1 MRKLE
6 PISVALLAALA
17 GGAGGEA
24 GREAWAELSSLIR
37 RPFRRGRNGSATN
50 ASSGEAEL
58 LRLTE
63 SPDDARR
70 AHALSTALAVRAA
83 VDAEFHAGLRRWSE
97 MIESPVSRHVR
108 NEITGGSFTG
118 PVLQGR
124 DFSGITFTNQP
135 PPKADPDP
143 DTPPSPA

>member
-1 MRKLE
+1 M
-6 PISVALLAALA
+6 ALLAALA

-24 GREAWAELSSLIR
+24 GREAWAALSSLIR
-37 RPFRRGRNGSATN
+37 RPFRRGSNAVAPT

-58 LRLTE
+58 VRLAE
-63 SPDDARR
+63 SPDDTAR

-83 VDAEFHAGLRRWSE
+83 LDTEFHAGLRRWSE
-97 MIESPVSRHVR
+97 LAQSLDSGDIH

-124 DFSGITFTNQP
+124 DFSGITFTTQP
-135 PPKADPDP
+135 PPMIDPEQN
-143 DTPPSPA
+143 TPPTSA